1 MTALPGRP
9 VLFPPL
15 GVRGKYNGLMT
26 ANGNRCSA
34 KNYVNIVKHRHSLSH
49 RHQHIRKGKVLKIME
64 KMISRKDAAKIL
76 GISVTTLDAARLS
89 GQISYVQYV
98 PNGCVFFTKES
109 IQEYIAKCLHRAH
122 PTEMKQT
129 YRKRRK

>member
-1 MTALPGRP
+1 
-9 VLFPPL
+9 
-15 GVRGKYNGLMT
+15 
-26 ANGNRCSA
+26 
-34 KNYVNIVKHRHSLSH
+34 
-49 RHQHIRKGKVLKIME
+49 ME

-98 PNGCVFFTKES
+98 PNGCVFLTKES

-122 PTEMKQT
+122 PMEKKQT

>member
-1 MTALPGRP
+1 
-9 VLFPPL
+9 
-15 GVRGKYNGLMT
+15 
-26 ANGNRCSA
+26 
-34 KNYVNIVKHRHSLSH
+34 
-49 RHQHIRKGKVLKIME
+49 ME
-64 KMISRKDAAKIL
+64 KMISRKDAAMIL

-109 IQEYIAKCLHRAH
+109 LQEYIEKCQHRAH
-122 PTEMKQT
+122 PMEKKQT